1 MSEFAN
7 EAGWDRIG
15 RVALGAVLLY
25 LGWGEV
31 VSGALGT
38 FLKFFGFIP
47 LITGIAGWCPIYAAF
62 RFRTNSRTAGV

>member
-1 MSEFAN
+1 MSGFAN

-38 FLKFFGFIP
+38 LLKFFGFIP

-62 RFRTNSRTAGV
+62 RFRTNSQTVGV

>member
-1 MSEFAN
+1 MSGFAN

-31 VSGALGT
+31 VSGGLGT

-62 RFRTNSRTAGV
+62 RFRTNRQPAGV